1 MCVASSAK
9 NTAKTMEN
17 VDSDAACR
25 KDKAAKEET
34 CVMMPEYF
42 EFYNPVKIMCG
53 EAALENIPYELTRL
67 GAHKIFVLISR
78 TMLND
83 GILERIGGLG
93 KALIET
99 DIPKDSSFAVVK
111 KLAQKAL
118 AAECDGVLAVG
129 GGSVLDTAK
138 VVRALISRRKTN
150 PRDLLGNEWVQKSSR
165 IIERIPFI
173 MVPTTSGT
181 GSECTSVAVV
191 QDEQTHIKHE
201 IISDQFLPD
210 AAVLDPRCTEKLPP
224 RLTASCGM
232 DALCHA
238 IEAYTGLQKNPLS
251 DAYAVSAVKLIGK
264 NLIAAVREPQSEEYR
279 MSMAC
284 ASTMAGASFSNSMVG
299 LCHAIAHAMGAVCG
313 VLHGEAVGMLL
324 PKVMRWQLD
333 AVKEEY
339 GELLCAF
346 CGAEYYAEIPYRQRG
361 EKLIEA
367 IEDTLNHL
375 HQKCG
380 IPVSFKD
387 AGIGRK
393 DLRQILAVTINDG
406 ASLTNPKPAGREDIW
421 NILQS
426 AL

>member
-1 MCVASSAK
+1 
-9 NTAKTMEN
+9 
-17 VDSDAACR
+17 
-25 KDKAAKEET
+25 
-34 CVMMPEYF
+34 MMPEYF

-138 VVRALISRRKTN
+138 VVRALISQRKTN
-150 PRDLLGNEWVQKSSR
+150 PRELLGNEWVQKSSQ
-165 IIERIPFI
+165 IIERTPFI

-313 VLHGEAVGMLL
+313 VPHGEAVGMML